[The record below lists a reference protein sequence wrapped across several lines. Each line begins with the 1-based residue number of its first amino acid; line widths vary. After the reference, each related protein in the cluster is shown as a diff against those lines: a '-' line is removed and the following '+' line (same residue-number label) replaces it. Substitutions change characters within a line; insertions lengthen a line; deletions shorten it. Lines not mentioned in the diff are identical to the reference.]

1 MALSVGPSAT
11 TLWELAALG
20 AEALLDPWQA
30 YHEGAPEAGETTA
43 RVLEQAGSGTEAE
56 GARPPEL
63 PTTVE
68 LYPLEAPHRPDCTPP
83 VGTRAYQIHRVPEAE
98 PHWPFPGDHV
108 HFFLRQQ
115 NPVSGTCFWKRNAES
130 PHFLEPR
137 ERFEAEP
144 DMTEL

>member
-11 TLWELAALG
+11 TLWDLAARG
-20 AEALLDPWQA
+20 AEALLEPWQA
-30 YHEGAPEAGETTA
+30 YHEGSPEAAEATA
-43 RVLEQAGSGTEAE
+43 RALEQAGSGEEGEA
-56 GARPPEL
+56 ARPPDL

-68 LYPLEAPHRPDCTPP
+68 PYPLEAPTWPDCTPP
-83 VGTRAYQIHRVPEAE
+83 VGSRAYQVHRLPEAE

-115 NPVSGTCFWKRNAES
+115 NPASGTCFWKRNAEP
-130 PHFLEPR
+130 PHFLNQG

-144 DMTEL
+144 DMSPL